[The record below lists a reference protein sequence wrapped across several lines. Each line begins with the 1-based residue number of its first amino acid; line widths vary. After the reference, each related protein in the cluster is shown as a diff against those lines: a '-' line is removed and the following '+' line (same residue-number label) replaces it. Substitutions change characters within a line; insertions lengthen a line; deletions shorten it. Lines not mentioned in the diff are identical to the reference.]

1 MTGTRP
7 AEILRQL
14 EPDPTADREL
24 LQRFLRGDEAAFAT
38 LVRRHGPMVLAVC
51 RRIANHVQ
59 DAEDA
64 FQAAFLILAKKAAA
78 IRTWWPARSRSSTAA
93 RPICGS

>member
-38 LVRRHGPMVLAVC
+38 LVRRHGPMVIGQGYYVHKPRAERLTGKAPGE
-51 RRIANHVQ
+51 RR
-59 DAEDA
+59 
-64 FQAAFLILAKKAAA
+64 AA
-78 IRTWWPARSRSSTAA
+78 S
-93 RPICGS
+93 